1 MSLGPV
7 MLDLRGPEIQQDEID
22 LLRHPLVGGVILF
35 SRNYADPAQVVEL
48 ISRIRQARTSP
59 LLIAVDHEGGR
70 VQRFREGF
78 TRLPAAGVF
87 GRIYDHDPGMAL
99 EYANRTGWLLAQ
111 ELLAVGVDFS
121 FAPVL
126 DVDTGRSKVIGD
138 RAFHRNIDALST
150 LARASIKGMKSAGM
164 GAVGKHFPG
173 HGHVREDSH
182 ETVPVDDRRFEDIMM
197 NDVVPFERMISA
209 GIAGIMPAHVI
220 YSSVDS
226 RPAGFSSIWLKQ
238 VLRHQLGFQGAVFS
252 DDINMAGAGT
262 AGSYPERADAALA
275 AGCDMVL
282 VCNNQQAAIE
292 VIDTI
297 RPEIDPPSQVRLMRM
312 RANSEPLTYAGL
324 RQDRQWQEVSAMV
337 AGLDAAP
344 ELDLGDDDVHS

>member
-1 MSLGPV
+1 MSIGPV

-35 SRNYADPAQVVEL
+35 SRNYVDPVQLVEL
-48 ISRIRQARTSP
+48 TSGIRQATTTP

-78 TRLPAAGVF
+78 TRLPAAGLF
-87 GRIYDHDPGMAL
+87 GRLYDENPKQAL
-99 EYANRTGWLLAQ
+99 EYASETGWLLAS

-126 DVDTGRSKVIGD
+126 DVDSGRSKVIGD
-138 RAFHRNIDALST
+138 RAFHRNIDALSA

-164 GAVGKHFPG
+164 AAVGKHFPG

-182 ETVPVDDRRFEDIMM
+182 ETVPVDDRDLADILMH
-197 NDVVPFERMISA
+197 DVVPFERMITA

-226 RPAGFSSIWLKQ
+226 RPAGFSPVWLKQ
-238 VLRHQLGFQGAVFS
+238 LLRGQLGFQGAIFS

-262 AGSYPERADAALA
+262 AGSYPERAEAALA

-282 VCNNQQAAIE
+282 VCNNQKAAIE

-297 RPEIDPPSQVRLMRM
+297 RPEIHPASQVRLMRM
-312 RANSEPLTYAGL
+312 RANNEPLTYSGL
-324 RQDRQWQEVSAMV
+324 RQDGRWQKVSAQI

-344 ELDLGDDDVHS
+344 ELDLGDDEVHS